1 MIAHHFPPLSFR
13 NLSQSLRVSGNDMFS
28 QPILARSFSVCDPV
42 NIGVRPSDFDR
53 NFKCI
58 GSPVDEYIEED
69 TSNGAYFSPFPYGY
83 GT

>member
-13 NLSQSLRVSGNDMFS
+13 NLSRSLRVSGNDMFS
-28 QPILARSFSVCDPV
+28 QPILARRFSVCNPV

>member
-1 MIAHHFPPLSFR
+1 MESHAS
-13 NLSQSLRVSGNDMFS
+13 VSTL
-28 QPILARSFSVCDPV
+28 LARRFSVCDPV

-53 NFKCI
+53 NFMCI

-69 TSNGAYFSPFPYGY
+69 TSNGAYFSPFTYGY